1 MKKILL
7 PRIRISI
14 CLVAFLLVLFVS
26 CDKSVPDGGVNTP
39 PYYNLDVT
47 LTPVAAKSGLGDHS
61 GGFLKFR
68 QDPDTARIITLDTW
82 VFNLLPNHAYA
93 LQRAVD
99 PISSPDC
106 VSTSWLTLG
115 KGLVPQAINTD
126 AKGDG
131 EADLFRD
138 VTAVARGTQFRIHF
152 QIIDLATNET
162 VLVSDCTQYT
172 VR

>member
-7 PRIRISI
+7 P
-14 CLVAFLLVLFVS
+14 LLAFLPILFVA
-26 CDKSVPDGGVNTP
+26 CDKNMPDDGVNVA

-47 LTPVAAKSGLGDHS
+47 LLPVTAKTGFGEHA

-68 QDPDTARIITLDTW
+68 QDPDTARIINLDTW

-99 PISSPDC
+99 PITSTDC
-106 VSTSWLTLG
+106 VSTVWLTLG
-115 KGLVPQAINTD
+115 AGLVAQSIETD
-126 AKGDG
+126 AHGNG
-131 EADLFRD
+131 EADLFRA
-138 VTAVARGTQFRIHF
+138 VTSIARGSQFRIHF
-152 QIIDLATNET
+152 QIIDVATGET
-162 VLVSDCTQYT
+162 VLASDCFQYT